1 MKSNDS
7 DDLVKKI
14 KDAFKSL
21 EEEIYSDEYPKE
33 AMPKGTYVRAK
44 RLDRL
49 GIITDAFY
57 GDTDANKN
65 KIIVYTV
72 LILPSK
78 KHYIPDLDENRRR
91 NYYIT
96 NEYEYEVIGYLM
108 MNPVDISDIS
118 IAIDE
123 RPLL

>member
-1 MKSNDS
+1 MHNDDS
-7 DDLVKKI
+7 ILVKKI
-14 KDAFKSL
+14 KDAFKGL

-57 GDTDANKN
+57 GDKDADKN

-72 LILPSK
+72 LVLPK
-78 KHYIPDLDENRRR
+78 KEYYIPDFDDNRRK

-108 MNPVDISDIS
+108 MNPVDMSEIS
-118 IAIDE
+118 IAVEE
-123 RPLL
+123 RYIP